1 MKKYLKEIEISGV
14 LLMFIGCIA
23 YRFFSFEAGLVA
35 TVFGLLLFVLEIVY
49 KAFNWQE
56 YRRDNIQNIVI
67 MLGAIIALF
76 LVLFLKR

>member
-14 LLMFIGCIA
+14 LLMFIGCIS
-23 YRFFSFEAGLVA
+23 YRLFNLESGLVA
-35 TVFGLLLFVLEIVY
+35 AGIGLLLFILEIVY

-56 YRRDNIQNIVI
+56 YRRDNIQNIII
-67 MLGAIIALF
+67 MLGAIVALF

>member
-14 LLMFIGCIA
+14 LLMFIGCIS
-23 YRFFSFEAGLVA
+23 YRLFNLEAGLVA
-35 TVFGLLLFVLEIVY
+35 AGIGLLLFILEIVY

-56 YRRDNIQNIVI
+56 YRRDNIQNIII
-67 MLGAIIALF
+67 MLGAIVALF

>member
-14 LLMFIGCIA
+14 LLMFIDCIA

-35 TVFGLLLFVLEIVY
+35 AGIGLLLFVLEIVY